1 MEVPL
6 AIAGKMVV
14 GICSSIGI
22 LEPHAKFQ
30 QNRMGGFRD
39 RCFEGVFY
47 EVSFLS
53 WGAGSGSLP
62 TRPEE
67 VGRCPDHLEKIGRP
81 VALMGIRRR
90 RACLGMPT
98 DGGR

>member
-1 MEVPL
+1 
-6 AIAGKMVV
+6 MVV

-67 VGRCPDHLEKIGRP
+67 VGKSPDHLAEIGG
-81 VALMGIRRR
+81 ALRRYLAYVVEGHAS
-90 RACLGMPT
+90 ACPQTVGVDASMW
-98 DGGR
+98 R